1 MAVYRLSVSVISRG
15 DGGRSALASAA
26 YRAAEKLAEI
36 GRDALTS
43 VLGSAAYRSG
53 SELSADSGAVFD
65 FSSKRGVVHSEIM
78 APENAPVWMNDRER
92 LWNAVEAVERRVNAR
107 LARETQLALPREL
120 DREARIALARG
131 FIAERMVA
139 RGMVA
144 DFAIHDVEARDG
156 GRQPHC
162 HVMTTTRAVDPTKP
176 LGFGA
181 KMREW
186 DDRGLVV
193 EWREAW
199 AGHVNAALERAA
211 VAERVDH
218 RTLEARRQE
227 AAAAGNFAKAAELD
241 REPEPKVGFEAWAL
255 ERDGI
260 RTDRG
265 DLLREVQERNAGRRE
280 AYERVAEHG
289 PEAQARFLEVRE
301 RAGDALQAFIEW
313 GEQTLEHA
321 MAWARGAM
329 VAAGIGAA
337 ALGLLPE
344 RDSFQPSES
353 AVTVTEPTIEDDEDV
368 MRIIEQMDAEGNA
381 RAVQLVEPGDPEAS
395 LTVREGAIIDAYV
408 ATFPELPDPA
418 VIEEIE
424 AQAAAD
430 PETREAK
437 ATDASEIGP
446 KEEAG
451 IAAVERDDAEPEAEV
466 EDAEMAELLD
476 EMDREAEIERE
487 EQGLEIGD

>member
-36 GRDALTS
+36 GRDVLTS

-65 FSSKRGVVHSEIM
+65 FSSKRGVVHAEIM

-120 DREARIALARG
+120 DREAQVALARG

-162 HVMTTTRAVDPTKP
+162 HVMTTTRAVDPTRP

-181 KMREW
+181 KVREW

-218 RTLEARRQE
+218 RTLEARRRE

-241 REPEPKVGFEAWAL
+241 REPERRWAS
-255 ERDGI
+255 RPG
-260 RTDRG
+260 RSSGTASAPTAATSCARCGSGTRG
-265 DLLREVQERNAGRRE
+265 GARSTSGWRSTAPRRRRGSSRSGNAPGTRCRPSSSG
-280 AYERVAEHG
+280 ASRPWSTRG
-289 PEAQARFLEVRE
+289 PGPAARWWRPGSAP
-301 RAGDALQAFIEW
+301 RHSGCCRS
-313 GEQTLEHA
+313 GN
-321 MAWARGAM
+321 
-329 VAAGIGAA
+329 
-337 ALGLLPE
+337 
-344 RDSFQPSES
+344 SFRPSEP
-353 AVTVTEPTIEDDEDV
+353 AVTVTEPTIEGDEDM
-368 MRIIEQMDAEGNA
+368 MRIIERMDAEGDA

-395 LTVREGAIIDAYV
+395 LTVGEGAIIDAYV

-418 VIEEIE
+418 VIE
-424 AQAAAD
+424 
-430 PETREAK
+430 
-437 ATDASEIGP
+437 
-446 KEEAG
+446 G
-451 IAAVERDDAEPEAEV
+451 IAARAGP
-466 EDAEMAELLD
+466 
-476 EMDREAEIERE
+476 
-487 EQGLEIGD
+487 

>member
-43 VLGSAAYRSG
+43 VPGSAAYRSG

-107 LARETQLALPREL
+107 VARETQLALPREL

-156 GRQPHC
+156 GREPKC
-162 HVMTTTRAVDPTKP
+162 HVMTTTGAVEPAKT
-176 LGFGA
+176 LRSGA
-181 KMREW
+181 KVREG

-193 EWREAW
+193 EWREAC
-199 AGHVNAALERAA
+199 AGHVNAPLERAA

-218 RTLEARRQE
+218 RTLEAQRRE
-227 AAAAGNFAKAAELD
+227 AAAAGDFAKAAELD

-265 DLLREVQERNAGRRE
+265 DLLREVRERNAGRRE
-280 AYERVAEHG
+280 VYGQVAEHG

-301 RAGDALQAFIEW
+301 RTGDALQAFIEW
-313 GEQTLEHA
+313 
-321 MAWARGAM
+321 
-329 VAAGIGAA
+329 
-337 ALGLLPE
+337 
-344 RDSFQPSES
+344 
-353 AVTVTEPTIEDDEDV
+353 
-368 MRIIEQMDAEGNA
+368 
-381 RAVQLVEPGDPEAS
+381 
-395 LTVREGAIIDAYV
+395 
-408 ATFPELPDPA
+408 
-418 VIEEIE
+418 
-424 AQAAAD
+424 
-430 PETREAK
+430 
-437 ATDASEIGP
+437 
-446 KEEAG
+446 
-451 IAAVERDDAEPEAEV
+451 
-466 EDAEMAELLD
+466 
-476 EMDREAEIERE
+476 
-487 EQGLEIGD
+487 